1 VLAVLLQPPSGC
13 QAGNAGA
20 DHSDSGLVHTAH
32 RQGVAWTEKA
42 VQLPGAKEGGR
53 EEEEKRPEVSAGRTG
68 RLHSRKG
75 IQLESRIA
83 GLAAGATAKR
93 LNATARVSA
102 AWRESSIARGLWW
115 DRATVQAD
123 GEAMGAV
130 PVELVFD
137 KSMVCILDSS
147 WRKRKLLSWTK
158 MVFVE
163 LNSACP
169 SPT

>member
-1 VLAVLLQPPSGC
+1 
-13 QAGNAGA
+13 
-20 DHSDSGLVHTAH
+20 
-32 RQGVAWTEKA
+32 
-42 VQLPGAKEGGR
+42 
-53 EEEEKRPEVSAGRTG
+53 
-68 RLHSRKG
+68 
-75 IQLESRIA
+75 
-83 GLAAGATAKR
+83 
-93 LNATARVSA
+93 
-102 AWRESSIARGLWW
+102 LWW